1 MQENMKRTIKYL
13 WTLMLLAG
21 GAFTSCDEAIEM
33 PGPSGDDF
41 SGVEGTY
48 GYVRNV
54 LEPRSTTTLELRN
67 GQSGSTEIYFGM
79 TRPAVKTATVTFA
92 YDATALDEYNRSH
105 ATTYELYPEEAV
117 TLQSDGRTLINTGS
131 KTSSPVRVTVA
142 AAAETVQGETYAV
155 PLRLTPSDA
164 SVKMNAGEDIYMLL
178 VRDMGSI
185 PDASKAS
192 GIKIISC
199 MEVNDTNPLNNLEF
213 TLKNSGKMLV
223 DIVVLF
229 ASNMNYDAATGRVYI
244 SNNENIQHL
253 LDHRDVYLK
262 PLQER
267 GMKVVLAMMGNHD
280 QAGVSGLADETA
292 RAFARDLKNLCEAY
306 DLDGIFWDD
315 EYSDYAA
322 GPGFVYPASSQ
333 AAARLIYE
341 TKKAM
346 PDKLNLVYMAYAVN
360 TWTEQTPGLL
370 NTLPDVDGVQ
380 AGAYV
385 DYAIND
391 YRMDDFPNH
400 NGIRWEQVAI
410 YPEEY
415 AKSVF
420 NLVFEGEDE
429 YQQMLDRGCGAH
441 MIFAMDPT
449 RANFLEPASGSN
461 CTQLQSLQNIAI
473 HLFGDQL
480 VWSGKTH
487 AKDW

>member
-1 MQENMKRTIKYL
+1 MKRTIKYL
-13 WTLMLLAG
+13 LTVTLLTAG
-21 GAFTSCDEAIEM
+21 VWVTSCDEAIEM
-33 PGPSGDDF
+33 PGPSGDQF
-41 SGVEGTY
+41 ETVAGTY

-54 LEPRSTTTLELRN
+54 LEPRSTTTLELYN
-67 GQSGSTEIYFGM
+67 SQPGTTEIYFGM
-79 TRPAVKTATVTFA
+79 TRPAAKTMSVSCAF
-92 YDATALDEYNRSH
+92 DATALVEYNRSH
-105 ATTYELYPEEAV
+105 ATTYELYPESAV
-117 TLQSDGRTLINTGS
+117 SLQSVGRTLVNAGS
-131 KTSSPVRVTVA
+131 QTSSPIRVTVEPS
-142 AAAETVQGETYAV
+142 AEVTDGKSYAV

-164 SVKMNAGEDIYMLL
+164 SVTMQAGEDIYMLL

-253 LDHRDVYLK
+253 LDHRDTYLK
-262 PLQER
+262 PLQAR

-306 DLDGIFWDD
+306 ELDGIFWDD
-315 EYSDYAA
+315 EYSEYAG
-322 GPGFVYPASSQ
+322 GPGFVYPASSE

-360 TWTEQTPGLL
+360 TWEQQIPGLL

-391 YRMDDFPNH
+391 YRMADFPNH

-415 AKSVF
+415 AKNVF
-420 NLVFEGEDE
+420 NLVLSGENE
-429 YQQMLDRGCGAH
+429 YEQMPEKGCGAH

-449 RANFLEPASGSN
+449 RANFQEPASGTS
-461 CTQLQSLQNIAI
+461 CTQLQSMQNIAEQ
-473 HLFGDQL
+473 LFGDQL
-480 VWSGKTH
+480 VWSGKTYS
-487 AKDW
+487 KDW